1 MRRPMQNSIVN
12 TKVLSSELESVVG
25 AINRSE
31 ALGTAIGLV
40 GGLLDESEEDKL
52 NERPVE

>member
-40 GGLLDESEEDKL
+40 GGLLDESEEDRL
-52 NERPVE
+52 DERPVE

>member
-40 GGLLDESEEDKL
+40 GGLLDESEEDRL

>member
-1 MRRPMQNSIVN
+1 MQNSIVN

-25 AINRSE
+25 AINRSK

-40 GGLLDESEEDKL
+40 GGLLNESEEDKL

>member
-25 AINRSE
+25 AINRSK

-40 GGLLDESEEDKL
+40 GGLLDESEEDRL
-52 NERPVE
+52 DERPVE

>member
-1 MRRPMQNSIVN
+1 MRRLMQNSIVN

-25 AINRSE
+25 AINRSK

-40 GGLLDESEEDKL
+40 GGLLNESEEDKL